1 MQNPQHRRPNRLEID
16 TESVAR
22 RVASLRRRVGRRVK
36 IFAALKADGYGFGTL
51 PMARAALAG
60 GADALSLIDRAEA
73 IALRETRIHA
83 PILLYAGS
91 PIDAGAVVAAE
102 QSRLIL
108 TVLNEAQIDFVA
120 QRARSPVELA
130 IKLEI
135 GAERIG
141 ALPDELVAMAQRI
154 AKHRILSLEIVNAH
168 PMFQD
173 DAPDAVVKAQFQRFL
188 AAVERLR
195 EAELSMPTRL
205 FASSRTLGRMAGME
219 LDAVDPGQ
227 FLFADASER
236 PIIRAL
242 RSVLTQVR
250 RVTRD
255 FAPEY
260 APFDL
265 AKVRRVGVIPFGKVD
280 GGGRCHTG
288 EVLVRG
294 RRAALLGGPSLEYMR
309 IDLSAIDDAEE
320 GDEVV
325 LIGRQGAAQISLAE
339 VCAAR
344 GATPSDIAMAIG
356 PAVLRQYWE

>member
-1 MQNPQHRRPNRLEID
+1 
-16 TESVAR
+16 
-22 RVASLRRRVGRRVK
+22 
-36 IFAALKADGYGFGTL
+36 
-51 PMARAALAG
+51 
-60 GADALSLIDRAEA
+60 
-73 IALRETRIHA
+73 
-83 PILLYAGS
+83 
-91 PIDAGAVVAAE
+91 
-102 QSRLIL
+102 
-108 TVLNEAQIDFVA
+108 
-120 QRARSPVELA
+120 
-130 IKLEI
+130 
-135 GAERIG
+135 
-141 ALPDELVAMAQRI
+141 
-154 AKHRILSLEIVNAH
+154 
-168 PMFQD
+168 
-173 DAPDAVVKAQFQRFL
+173 
-188 AAVERLR
+188 
-195 EAELSMPTRL
+195 
-205 FASSRTLGRMAGME
+205 
-219 LDAVDPGQ
+219 
-227 FLFADASER
+227 
-236 PIIRAL
+236 L